1 MQGEQ
6 GKGPGQ
12 IVTILIASLVGGVA
26 GGFAVRLAP
35 QTATAPLSEMSA
47 SPRSGQAGPT
57 AQFTTFSPGGPKPRA
72 TPADREQVVQVVE
85 RVGPA
90 VVNIETELRRS
101 RRPGEVPDSDPNA
114 REGQGTGFIVNGR
127 QGLVVTNNH
136 VVESAQ
142 RIRVTLSDKRRFNA
156 ERVGTDAIG
165 DIALIRLQNAHDLP
179 EVAFGDSDHLRIGQ
193 LTIAI
198 GNPLGLENTVTQGV
212 VSQIGRQLD
221 GRVDGMPLEDLI
233 QTDAAINPGNSGG
246 PLIDAYGHVIGMNT
260 AIFSDA
266 EGIGFAVGASSVQS
280 AIRDFLQSG
289 RVIRSYIGVELTPR
303 DEDSSNPLSPVRGVK
318 IQRVRR
324 GLPAEKGGL
333 RAGDVVLKANGAEVA
348 EVEELRRIIRN
359 LRPGNRLKLEG
370 QRSGRLERW
379 EIVVTEMPP
388 AGQLQR

>member
-26 GGFAVRLAP
+26 GGFAVRLTP
-35 QTATAPLSEMSA
+35 QTANAPLGEISV
-47 SPRSGQAGPT
+47 SPPSGQAGPA
-57 AQFTTFSPGGPKPRA
+57 AQFTAFYPGGPKPRA

-101 RRPGEVPDSDPNA
+101 RRAGAVPDDDPNA

-142 RIRVTLSDKRRFNA
+142 RIRVTLSDKRRFTA

-165 DIALIRLQNAHDLP
+165 DIALLRLENAHDLP
-179 EVAFGDSDHLRIGQ
+179 EVTFGDSDHLRIGQ

-260 AIFSDA
+260 AIYSDA
-266 EGIGFAVGASSVQS
+266 EGIGFAVGASSVQA

-289 RVIRSYIGVELTPR
+289 RVVRSYIGVELSPR
-303 DEDSSNPLSPVRGVK
+303 DEDSSSPLSPARGVK

-324 GLPAEKGGL
+324 GLPAERGGL

-370 QRSGRLERW
+370 QRSGRPERW

-388 AGQLQR
+388 AAQLQR